1 MIVITTPFSVDEMR
15 QILSVRIEEEEVDM
29 EDDALELLT
38 TIAMETSLHYA
49 IHMIITTLLVAQK
62 CKHPKV
68 ELKDIERV
76 FSLFV
81 DVKRSTKFLM
91 EYQSEFMYNEL
102 NGQDKKQTAIETG
115 EEIEKAVP
123 ETIAAMEEG

>member
-1 MIVITTPFSVDEMR
+1 MTIFPTAHIAKV
-15 QILSVRIEEEEVDM
+15 LSP
-29 EDDALELLT
+29 LELLK

-62 CKHPKV
+62 RKHPKV

-76 FSLFV
+76 FGLFV